1 MYFNPRAPYGARQIS
16 LPLQRR
22 GNLYF
27 NPRAPY
33 GARQKHDRQ
42 GNSDSSI
49 SIHAPHTGRDEAKDA
64 HQSEAAEFQST
75 RPIRGATWRTAHP
88 ARMLHF
94 NPRAPYGA
102 RLSGPTVQVADV
114 GLFQSTRPIRG
125 ATRDQIRRWPGHR
138 DFNPRAPYGA
148 RLNPY
153 KLIFVFGKISIHAP
167 HTGRDH
173 SKSGRN
179 HSKKLFQSTRP
190 IRGATCFALV
200 IRLIKG
206 ISIHAPHT
214 GRDAPWFCRLVPSA
228 FYFNPRAPYG
238 ARRGCLF
245 LCGCSQKVISI
256 HAPHTGRDCGVCVP
270 YNTDGISIHA
280 PHTGRDLQVRY
291 PPAYGHTISIHAP
304 HTGRDDSRHW

>member
-64 HQSEAAEFQST
+64 HQSEAAE
-75 RPIRGATWRTAHP
+75 
-88 ARMLHF
+88 
-94 NPRAPYGA
+94 
-102 RLSGPTVQVADV
+102 
-114 GLFQSTRPIRG
+114 FQSTRPIRG

-214 GRDAPWFCRLVPSA
+214 GRDSVTARASWASWIFQSTRPIRGATAVTSAPARSA
-228 FYFNPRAPYG
+228 CYFNPRAPYG
-238 ARRGCLF
+238 ARPG
-245 LCGCSQKVISI
+245 I
-256 HAPHTGRDCGVCVP
+256 HT
-270 YNTDGISIHA
+270 
-280 PHTGRDLQVRY
+280 VR
-291 PPAYGHTISIHAP
+291 HLN
-304 HTGRDDSRHW
+304 